1 MEKLNLNE
9 LAVAELTREECQ
21 NNEGGLFFLLATLAS
36 NALVVGTIAALG
48 AAIYASAEAGYNQA
62 CGCN

>member
-1 MEKLNLNE
+1 MRPIIELENLGLQEISNVE
-9 LAVAELTREECQ
+9 AA
-21 NNEGGLFFLLATLAS
+21 NINGGLLWLLV
-36 NALVVGTIAALG
+36 NAAVIGTFVAAG